1 MATVGPVGR
10 DDNSRVLIRCSKC
23 GFEVPH
29 ASLAG
34 RGSVSIDVEEWLTV
48 CQNIEVAEGRASQCT
63 ELAAAQNRPIRPN
76 LMQFKPEET
85 LMTDEPVVVSLP
97 QSQLSKLDT
106 WIAQFP
112 DPKPSRAEAVR
123 RLVENGLRS
132 RSEKLVTF

>member
-1 MATVGPVGR
+1 MATVAPIER
-10 DDNSRVLIRCSKC
+10 DDNHCVLIRCSKC

-34 RGSVSIDVEEWLTV
+34 RGSVSVDVEEWLTV
-48 CQNIEVAEGRASQCT
+48 CQNIEAAEGRASQCP
-63 ELAAAQNRPIRPN
+63 ELAAAQNRPIRPT
-76 LMQFKPEET
+76 LMALKPEGT
-85 LMTDEPVVVSLP
+85 LMTDEPVVVSLQ

-106 WIAQFP
+106 WISQFP

-123 RLVENGLRS
+123 RLVEDGLRS

>member
-34 RGSVSIDVEEWLTV
+34 RGSVSIDVEEWLTI
-48 CQNIEVAEGRASQCT
+48 CQNIEVAEGRASQCP

-85 LMTDEPVVVSLP
+85 LVTYDSVVVSLQ

>member
-34 RGSVSIDVEEWLTV
+34 RGSVSVDVEEWLTI
-48 CQNIEVAEGRASQCT
+48 CQNIEVAEGRASQCP

-85 LMTDEPVVVSLP
+85 LVAYDSVVVSLP

-112 DPKPSRAEAVR
+112 DPEPSRAEGVR